1 MSPMATKS
9 YFSTRECELFASARV
24 GKVLSV
30 GGWGVLCPLTIFGV
44 LLGDKLGS
52 IGLVTKSCR
61 NLAIPWVVNCQAP
74 LSVGFSRQDYWS
86 GLPFLSPEDLLNLGI
101 EPGSLALQAD
111 SLGNE
116 KPTPVLLPG
125 KFHGWKS
132 LVGYSPWDG
141 KESDTT
147 ERLHWFTST
156 IYH

>member
-1 MSPMATKS
+1 M
-9 YFSTRECELFASARV
+9 
-24 GKVLSV
+24 
-30 GGWGVLCPLTIFGV
+30 
-44 LLGDKLGS
+44 
-52 IGLVTKSCR
+52 
-61 NLAIPWVVNCQAP
+61 VNCQAP

-132 LVGYSPWDG
+132 LVGYSPRG
-141 KESDTT
+141 HKESDTT
-147 ERLHWFTST
+147 E
-156 IYH
+156 